1 MVPRNGHK
9 GGRREKKELQGY
21 QSSLGSDGFENQFR
35 VGALGADAF
44 ELGRVMIRKIHAYLV
59 KEVNLAESA
68 EEKAAE
74 FVNRHIL
81 FTNSAVFP
89 QFFRPG
95 SPWKPSGLRRGRGKK
110 ALNGLIACWKDW
122 EPDGPRTSWRKSTQ
136 NSLNI

>member
-1 MVPRNGHK
+1 MVPRNGHR

-44 ELGRVMIRKIHAYLV
+44 ELGPVMIRKIHAYLV

-81 FTNSAVFP
+81 FLLR
-89 QFFRPG
+89 FFGQVHPG
-95 SPWKPSGLRRGRGKK
+95 NLLDSEGEGGRR
-110 ALNGLIACWKDW
+110 L
-122 EPDGPRTSWRKSTQ
+122 
-136 NSLNI
+136 